1 MFDLKKKNPLSCKS
15 CYSFYNKNK
24 APKFFVPT
32 NIRLNND
39 IDSIKKPN
47 ELEEWVV
54 SLRLSFAQIWQ
65 LQGYGKYN
73 IKGNIINVPSNIN
86 FTQSILPCLLHDE
99 AIIGLSLKR
108 QM

>member
-47 ELEEWVV
+47 ELEE
-54 SLRLSFAQIWQ
+54 
-65 LQGYGKYN
+65 
-73 IKGNIINVPSNIN
+73 
-86 FTQSILPCLLHDE
+86 
-99 AIIGLSLKR
+99 
-108 QM
+108 